1 MSTQSN
7 KAKGRRAQQ
16 QVKEILHD
24 YFSHLQDDDIDTATM
39 SSNGNDIILSPRAK
53 EDIPWDCE
61 VKYGK
66 QPPWRGGID
75 QAEENAGD
83 GRIPLYL
90 RREPY
95 GDWYAVLRFEDLL
108 DLKALWSD
116 GNEEIVAELKQLIS
130 EL

>member
-1 MSTQSN
+1 MSQSS
-7 KAKGRRAQQ
+7 KAKGRRAQK
-16 QVKEILHD
+16 QVKQILHD
-24 YFSHLQDDDIDTATM
+24 YFPHLSDGDIDWQSM
-39 SSNGNDIILSPRAK
+39 GSGGEDIILSPRAE
-53 EDIPWDCE
+53 EDIPFSIE

-66 QPPWRGGID
+66 QPPWRGGMD